1 MKAIS
6 LFASGG
12 IGDLALKANNIDIIL
27 ANELL
32 EDRCK
37 VLKYN
42 YPETK
47 VIQGDIR
54 IKKNE
59 IILQAEIIL
68 QNEILDV
75 LYATPPCQGMS
86 KNGRGTILNNIRKGL
101 RPNLDERNRLIIP
114 VIEIAKELRPRIIIL
129 ENVPEMQD
137 TIIETPNGG
146 YKTILDFIK
155 FELENEYVGH
165 GEVVEFADY
174 GVPQKRQR
182 LITIFTREKN
192 IIDFYKITK
201 TFLPTR
207 THKNIEKSNGIAKWL
222 TLKDVIADLPRLDA
236 KNKELATSNIE
247 YHNVPLLDDE
257 KYFWVSNTKLEK
269 SAFDNQCVECGSQ
282 ENKTHGSS
290 YDKEGI
296 NRSNTSTPIRCQ
308 KCNSLLPRPWVKQN
322 GEYRLMKG
330 FTSAY
335 KRMKWDSPANAL
347 TTNLSYA
354 CSDSKIHPDQNRV
367 LSLYEAFIVHTISD
381 FDYHWKRND
390 YKKVSNKTI
399 REIIG
404 ESIPPRGLKIIVEHL
419 CKLLNKEPI
428 EDIIFENNFENQY
441 VLFEPSNTIYKKSA
455 LL

>member
-12 IGDLALKANNIDIIL
+12 IGDLALKANDIDIIV

-32 EDRCK
+32 DDRCK
-37 VLKYN
+37 VLEFN
-42 YPETK
+42 YPETR

-54 IKKNE
+54 LKKNE
-59 IILQAEIIL
+59 IILQAENIL
-68 QNEILDV
+68 QNEVLDI

-114 VIEIAKELRPRIIIL
+114 VIEIAKELKPRIIIL

-137 TIIETPNGG
+137 TIIETTNGD

-155 FELENEYVGH
+155 DELGSEYVGH
-165 GEVVEFADY
+165 AEVVEFADY

-182 LITIFTREKN
+182 LISVFTRENN

-201 TFLPTR
+201 TLLPSR
-207 THKNIEKSNGIAKWL
+207 THKNIEKSNGIAKWV
-222 TLKDVIADLPRLDA
+222 TLKDVIADLPKLDA
-236 KNKELATSNIE
+236 KNKELATSNIDF
-247 YHNVPLLDDE
+247 HNVPLLDDE

-269 SAFDNQCVECGSQ
+269 SAFDNQCIECGSQ
-282 ENKTHGSS
+282 ENNIHGSS
-290 YDKEGI
+290 QNNEGI
-296 NRSNTSTPIRCQ
+296 NRSNTSTPIRCI
-308 KCNSLLPRPWVKQN
+308 KCNSLLPRPWVKEN

-335 KRMKWDSPANAL
+335 KRMKWNSPANAL

-381 FDYHWKRND
+381 FDYQWKRND
-390 YKKVSNKTI
+390 NRKVSNKTI

-419 CKLLNKEPI
+419 CKLLNKVPI
-428 EDIIFENNFENQY
+428 ENIIFENNFEKQY
-441 VLFEPSNTIYKKSA
+441 VLFEPTNTVYNKSD